1 MVDIAYL
8 GLGLMGRGMVRNL
21 LKAGHRV
28 QAWNRSAVGLPEEI
42 TAHPGFA
49 RAASV
54 AEAAA
59 GRDRVM
65 LCVTGPDAQR
75 AVLLGPDG
83 VFAHAARGAVV
94 IDSTTTDPAVSRSLA
109 EAAAQAGHAYLDAP
123 VYGSKDQAWDG
134 SIGFIVGGDAA
145 ALQAVRPILEAVS
158 GGVHHLGPSGAG
170 AVMKLIGNLLSAAQF
185 AALGEGLALARKN
198 GLAAE
203 GVIEVLDRFGGS
215 SGVIRGAARKTL
227 ADDFSPAFH
236 LKNMAKDIGL
246 MLDLGRASGV
256 PMPGTALT
264 AELYRA
270 ALVAGYGELQAN
282 AVHKVQFRLA
292 GIEE

>member
-1 MVDIAYL
+1 MAEIAYL

-28 QAWNRSAVGLPEEI
+28 HAWNRSAAELPEEI
-42 TAHPGFA
+42 TAHPGLV

-54 AEAAA
+54 AEATA

-83 VFAHAARGAVV
+83 AFAHAASGAVV

-109 EAAAQAGHAYLDAP
+109 EAAARAGHAYLDAP

-145 ALQAVRPILEAVS
+145 ALQAVRPVLEAIS

-170 AVMKLIGNLLSAAQF
+170 AVMKLIGNLLSAAQT

-198 GLAAE
+198 GLAAD

-215 SGVIRGAARKTL
+215 SSVIRGAARKTL
-227 ADDFSPAFH
+227 ANDFSPAFH

-282 AVHKVQFRLA
+282 AVHKLQLRLA